1 MAFIDVLIFLVLLAI
16 LIGGTLYAYNNSRR
30 KAVIAQAPPG
40 AQVDPDDNLQ
50 TALAK
55 SRNHHRVIEA
65 VRIFNE
71 ISHQDSAVPMLNEQT
86 RRDVDA
92 FLADYYKHN

>member
-1 MAFIDVLIFLVLLAI
+1 MGEVLSALLLVVVVL
-16 LIGGTLYAYNNSRR
+16 GGGIALFVSST
-30 KAVIAQAPPG
+30 KARVLGKAPPS
-40 AQVDPDDNLQ
+40 AQINPDDSLQ

-71 ISHQDSAVPMLNEQT
+71 LQHQDRQLAIFDDKT
-86 RRDVDA
+86 KADVQA
-92 FLADYYKHN
+92 FLTDYYKDN